1 MEKVELSSGLPIP
14 IEFEYLLQCSNRDVS
29 ILYRIEIKRK
39 YRERKNGNTF
49 FSLPSWML
57 FCPMVWG
64 CFPSSVSVF
73 STRAWLMNSIQSC
86 ERNWNAIYWYRWSF
100 YQMISSSHVSHCTLQ
115 CDEVIFFP
123 AATNIFSTFAC
134 IDKYII

>member
-49 FSLPSWML
+49 FYSSVMNVV
-57 FCPMVWG
+57 CPMVWG

-123 AATNIFSTFAC
+123 QQPTFFPLLLASINI
-134 IDKYII
+134 